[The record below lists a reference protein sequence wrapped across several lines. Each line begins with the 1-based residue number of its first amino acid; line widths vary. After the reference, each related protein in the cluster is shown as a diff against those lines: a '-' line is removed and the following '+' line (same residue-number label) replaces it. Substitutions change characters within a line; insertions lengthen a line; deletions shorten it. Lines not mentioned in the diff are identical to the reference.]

1 MVNNKKTMKMSVPKT
16 HPRYTSLKM
25 RDRVVDGVKKGIT
38 SLHGL
43 TAHGRGE
50 AFDYLLGEKTT
61 KTAKKTIDSAAA
73 LLLVAK
79 NPIIS
84 VNGNAAALVSE
95 ELAQLSKTIPAKLEV
110 NIFHSSKQRELK
122 IKNELMKYG
131 AKEVLIPQN
140 AKIKYIDSNRKY
152 VNKDGIYK
160 ADVVFVPLEDG
171 DRTEALVKNKKK
183 VIVVDLNPLS
193 RSSQKATITIVD
205 NIVRAVPLL
214 IKTIKKLKG
223 YNLSRKQLEI
233 IIKHHDNK
241 KRLKESLKIIN
252 KI

>member
-140 AKIKYIDSNRKY
+140 AK
-152 VNKDGIYK
+152 
-160 ADVVFVPLEDG
+160 
-171 DRTEALVKNKKK
+171 VKNKKK

-223 YNLSRKQLEI
+223 YNLSRKQLET

-241 KRLKESLKIIN
+241 KRLKEALKEIN
-252 KI
+252 RNLV